1 MLTLLNL
8 LIDLFTLFFTW
19 ESSFSSCGM
28 FTPISNSPASLS
40 LLRGSFLLLVLLS
53 FPHPLNLFY
62 VLLGLCFEY
71 PPCSSY
77 HLHPC
82 ERCLL
87 PSPLNILDW
96 SLKCIKS
103 SIELEL

>member
-28 FTPISNSPASLS
+28 FTPISNSPCFALTAERIIPSF
-40 LLRGSFLLLVLLS
+40 GSPF

-77 HLHPC
+77 HLPPC

-96 SLKCIKS
+96 S
-103 SIELEL
+103 